1 MYDLAEQW
9 KKEGRKE
16 KRKGE
21 RKKERKKGGI
31 KKMIIRIK
39 QSLMDYQLSQAHPLV
54 DLFILLFKFKTYLLI
69 NSNDV
74 YAT

>member
-16 KRKGE
+16 ERKGE
-21 RKKERKKGGI
+21 RKKGRI